1 VSEQFIERLWKLE
14 RADLAELRRS
24 LAFDPGTHAPS
35 FRVVESYAMYAKS
48 KWEADSYYLVAG
60 LFALIERP
68 KPDGSQPKLEPRNLG
83 QSVAELYVA
92 RQKSES
98 IEKRFIALLDAD
110 MEQLA
115 YRLRQMIALLRDT
128 TPIDWQTLLKDLR
141 FWNTEK
147 KQVQRSWA
155 QGFYRSL
162 KNAETTDAAT
172 ETQAETLTETTQ
184 EETA

>member
-1 VSEQFIERLWKLE
+1 MSEQFIERLWKLE

-24 LAFDPGTHAPS
+24 LAFDPGTYAPA

-48 KWEADSYYLVAG
+48 KWEADSYYLAAG
-60 LFALIERP
+60 LFALVERP
-68 KPDGSQPKLEPRNLG
+68 KPDGSQPKREPRNLG

-110 MEQLA
+110 TEQLA

-128 TPIDWQTLLKDLR
+128 TPIDWQTLLNDVR
-141 FWNTEK
+141 FWNPEDK
-147 KQVQRSWA
+147 KTQRRWA

-162 KNAETTDAAT
+162 KNAETADAT
-172 ETQAETLTETTQ
+172 ETQAETSADTTQ